1 MKNTKIKKRKK
12 LLWVP
17 KNPFVHSHYM
27 NDEIIINLNGP
38 DGNAFVLLGIAKDL
52 SHQNKFSWDSV
63 YTEMT
68 KSDYEHL
75 IQVME
80 NYFGDQILF
89 LR

>member
-52 SHQNKFSWDSV
+52 AHKNKFNWDSM

>member
-27 NDEIIINLNGP
+27 NDEIIIDLNGP

>member
-1 MKNTKIKKRKK
+1 
-12 LLWVP
+12 
-17 KNPFVHSHYM
+17 M
-27 NDEIIINLNGP
+27 NDEIIIDLNGP

-52 SHQNKFSWDSV
+52 THKNKFNWDSM